1 MEMFSSFY
9 VPIRVALDDTVKEAA
24 YGTIVPDE
32 RNTYHPGIGMA
43 LYSTTTP
50 NDIIDEALSF
60 LMVDQLN
67 HGVLSQIQSPTQ
79 QLEIS
84 KLNTK
89 LERG

>member
-1 MEMFSSFY
+1 
-9 VPIRVALDDTVKEAA
+9 
-24 YGTIVPDE
+24 
-32 RNTYHPGIGMA
+32 MA